1 MRLIDAAALAQEI
14 ESLKVTIGGRL
25 ATFDEAKSSVLR
37 IIDDQ
42 KSVDAAEVLRNQ
54 WISVKDRMPEPE
66 QKVLVIANRAGHEVV
81 TTGMYEDGRVTLGE
95 SIWFWNDIELD
106 YDEDQDDYII
116 PEGWWEDKEYNSDDE
131 FNHPIDDPVTHWMP
145 LPELPEEDKL

>member
-42 KSVDAAEVLRNQ
+42 KSVDAAEVLRGM
-54 WISVKDRMPEPE
+54 WISVKDRLPDTDKKCIFYATGNEE
-66 QKVLVIANRAGHEVV
+66 AYIGKYAYTGKHGAVKFEKISGRGTVLYTA
-81 TTGMYEDGRVTLGE
+81 
-95 SIWFWNDIELD
+95 S
-106 YDEDQDDYII
+106 
-116 PEGWWEDKEYNSDDE
+116 
-131 FNHPIDDPVTHWMP
+131 HWMP
-145 LPELPEEDKL
+145 IPEPPEEDKL

>member
-42 KSVDAAEVLRNQ
+42 KSVDAAEVLRDQ
-54 WISVKDRMPEPE
+54 WISVDDRLPEAAETVNKDL
-66 QKVLVIANRAGHEVV
+66 Q
-81 TTGMYEDGRVTLGE
+81 
-95 SIWFWNDIELD
+95 
-106 YDEDQDDYII
+106 
-116 PEGWWEDKEYNSDDE
+116 DE
-131 FNHPIDDPVTHWMP
+131 FSLSNSVLAFGNNGFAIAMVERDEYHEIFVDMDGNYISEVTHWMP
-145 LPELPEEDKL
+145 LPEPPEVDKL